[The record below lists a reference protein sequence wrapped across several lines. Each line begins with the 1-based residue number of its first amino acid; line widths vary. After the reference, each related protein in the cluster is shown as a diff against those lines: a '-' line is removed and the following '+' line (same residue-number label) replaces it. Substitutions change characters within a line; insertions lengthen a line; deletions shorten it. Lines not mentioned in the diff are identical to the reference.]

1 MQCMYVRTPLPC
13 VCCVCFRSLQEEL
26 RSVEENK
33 RQQIHLLQKQ
43 EEDCSK
49 YFREKRAMEGRC
61 RDLSKQKETIS
72 TETRVSL
79 SCSAHR
85 VSGVIGMYIRTYIH
99 TYIPTY
105 IHTHLSSFTRP
116 HYIEELMSDCCIFV
130 VTSATSYFVMHTYI
144 KYNGSAHYT
153 L

>member
-1 MQCMYVRTPLPC
+1 
-13 VCCVCFRSLQEEL
+13 
-26 RSVEENK
+26 
-33 RQQIHLLQKQ
+33 
-43 EEDCSK
+43 
-49 YFREKRAMEGRC
+49 MEGRC

-85 VSGVIGMYIRTYIH
+85 VGGVIGMYVHTYVRTYV
-99 TYIPTY
+99 
-105 IHTHLSSFTRP
+105 HTHLSSFTRL
-116 HYIEELMSDCCIFV
+116 HYIEELMSDYCIFV

-144 KYNGSAHYT
+144 KYNGSVHYT